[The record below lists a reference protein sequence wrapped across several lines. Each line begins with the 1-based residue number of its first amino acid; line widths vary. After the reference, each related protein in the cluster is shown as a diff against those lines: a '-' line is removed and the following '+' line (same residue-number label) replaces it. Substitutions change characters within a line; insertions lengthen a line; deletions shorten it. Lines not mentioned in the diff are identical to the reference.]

1 MAEGSSNT
9 DVHEGYGLSPED
21 GSPGNANSSGIDIK
35 ALYKVFGADP
45 ASAMQLVHDGVGK
58 QDLLESHGHVL
69 GLRDINLSVAP
80 HSIQVIMGLSGSGKS
95 TLIRHINRLIDP
107 TEGEVRIGD
116 EDVLAFDETALRQL
130 RRHRVSMVFQRF
142 ALFPHKT
149 ILDNVSYGLA
159 MQGVAS
165 EAREARAGRWIER
178 VGLSGY
184 EESYPHQLSGG
195 MQQRVGLARA
205 LATDAEILLMDEAFS
220 ALDPLIRSDMQVLLL
235 ELQQELK
242 KTIVFVTH
250 DLEEAIEIGDRI
262 AILRDGEIVQ
272 NGDSQE
278 IVLKPADDYISD
290 FTRKINRGRV
300 IRVGSIMEP
309 VRPGLKE
316 PLVCSSDMPLEQA
329 LPMVSAAPNEELAV
343 ADEEGRVVGS
353 ITFVRILL
361 GLAGRRLPEVGR

>member
-1 MAEGSSNT
+1 MEGGVSDT
-9 DVHEGYGLSPED
+9 GARTAPMP
-21 GSPGNANSSGIDIK
+21 PGEESDPASGDIEIK
-35 ALYKVFGADP
+35 SLYKVFGDDP

-58 QDLLESHGHVL
+58 QELLESHGHVL
-69 GLRDINLSVAP
+69 GLRDINLGIAP
-80 HSIQVIMGLSGSGKS
+80 QSIQVVMGLSGSGKS

-107 TEGEVRIGD
+107 TEGEVRIGG
-116 EDVLAFDETALRQL
+116 EDVLAFDEATLRQL

-149 ILDNVSYGLA
+149 ILENVSYGLA
-159 MQGVAS
+159 MQGVPG
-165 EAREARAGRWIER
+165 EAREARAERWIER
-178 VGLSGY
+178 VGLTGY
-184 EESYPHQLSGG
+184 GESYPHQLSGG

-205 LATDAEILLMDEAFS
+205 LATDAQILLMDEAFS
-220 ALDPLIRSDMQVLLL
+220 ALDPLIRADMQGLLL

-278 IVLKPADDYISD
+278 IVLQPADDYIAD

-300 IRVGSIMEP
+300 IRVGSIMES
-309 VRPGLKE
+309 VRPDLQE
-316 PLVCSSDMPLEQA
+316 PLVCSTDLPLEQA
-329 LPMVSAAPNEELAV
+329 LPMVSAAPNEELPV
-343 ADEEGRVVGS
+343 VDEEGNVVGS

-361 GLAGRRLPEVGR
+361 GLAGRRLPDVHQ

>member
-1 MAEGSSNT
+1 MES
-9 DVHEGYGLSPED
+9 GLSDTGAHAAPMP
-21 GSPGNANSSGIDIK
+21 PGEESDPASGNIDIK
-35 ALYKVFGADP
+35 SLYKVFGDDP

-58 QDLLESHGHVL
+58 QELLESHGHVL
-69 GLRDINLSVAP
+69 GLRDINLSIAP
-80 HSIQVIMGLSGSGKS
+80 QSIQVIMGLSGSGKS

-107 TEGEVRIGD
+107 TEGEVRIGG
-116 EDVLAFDETALRQL
+116 EDVLAFDEATLRQL

-149 ILDNVSYGLA
+149 ILENVSYGLA
-159 MQGVAS
+159 MQGVPS

-178 VGLSGY
+178 VGLTGY
-184 EESYPHQLSGG
+184 GESYPHQLSGG

-205 LATDAEILLMDEAFS
+205 LATDAQILLMDEAFS
-220 ALDPLIRSDMQVLLL
+220 ALDPLIRADMQALLL

-278 IVLKPADDYISD
+278 IVLQPADDYIAD

-309 VRPGLKE
+309 VRPDLQE
-316 PLVCSSDMPLEQA
+316 PLVCSTDLPLEQA
-329 LPMVSAAPNEELAV
+329 LPMVSAAPNEELPV
-343 ADEEGRVVGS
+343 VDEEGNVVGA

-361 GLAGRRLPEVGR
+361 GLAGRRLPDVHR

>member
-35 ALYKVFGADP
+35 ALYKVFGGDP
-45 ASAMQLVHDGVGK
+45 VSAMQLVHDGVGK

-361 GLAGRRLPEVGR
+361 GLAGRRLPDVGR